1 MHKSKQTK
9 HTPVLTKER
18 NPKPKPITMLGNG
31 VRKDLHK
38 KQALTILAV
47 TEKE

>member
-9 HTPVLTKER
+9 HTPVLTKKR
-18 NPKPKPITMLGNG
+18 NPKPPLTMLGKE
-31 VRKDLHK
+31 VQKDLTK
-38 KQALTILAV
+38 KQALTMLAV